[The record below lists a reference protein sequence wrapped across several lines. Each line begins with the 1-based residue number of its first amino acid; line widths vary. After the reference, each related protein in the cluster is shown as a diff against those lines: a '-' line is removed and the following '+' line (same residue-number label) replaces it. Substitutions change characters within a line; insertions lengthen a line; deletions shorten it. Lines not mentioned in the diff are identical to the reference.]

1 MGSHRR
7 ASSGKRCGRRGRL
20 EDALD
25 WGESKAGTMRRGGQ
39 SPSPQEEGEMGEWP
53 WALAAGLGRGGQI
66 GGTKGSRL
74 EGLSVLGGLQVSAR
88 RWEPWGQVAGG
99 EAGGCG
105 GPCAAAGTCQASTGA
120 TQRCW
125 DLGLWSGG
133 GSGLGLWTSHTR
145 DKSLNHTAAAR
156 SCGCARPS
164 PFCAETTPSASSR
177 KWL

>member
-66 GGTKGSRL
+66 GGTKGS
-74 EGLSVLGGLQVSAR
+74 
-88 RWEPWGQVAGG
+88 
-99 EAGGCG
+99 
-105 GPCAAAGTCQASTGA
+105 
-120 TQRCW
+120 
-125 DLGLWSGG
+125 
-133 GSGLGLWTSHTR
+133 
-145 DKSLNHTAAAR
+145 
-156 SCGCARPS
+156 
-164 PFCAETTPSASSR
+164 
-177 KWL
+177 